1 MRSRLITAVA
11 LAAVLATS
19 AVALAAGDG
28 TYKGKLDKGGNKVEL
43 KVKNNR
49 VTKFTAS
56 IYASCGSSN
65 FNITVAYPP
74 SGSKGKSAKISNGR
88 FSSTFQGDPTLDPD
102 DDKRT
107 ISGKFTGRTVKG
119 KIKVSGLC
127 SADGTYTAKR

>member
-1 MRSRLITAVA
+1 MRARLPAVIVLLAVLSTAAVA
-11 LAAVLATS
+11 Y
-19 AVALAAGDG
+19 AAGNG
-28 TYKGKLDKGGNKVEL
+28 TYRGTLDKGANKVEL

-74 SGSKGKSAKISNGR
+74 TGSKGKSAKISAGR
-88 FSSTFQGDPTLDPD
+88 FSVTFQGDPTLDPD

-107 ISGKFTGRTVKG
+107 ISGKFTGGKVAG

-127 SADGTYTAKR
+127 SAEGTYKAKR

>member
-1 MRSRLITAVA
+1 MRLLTGIVVVVA
-11 LAAVLATS
+11 LS
-19 AVALAAGDG
+19 LAAAAYAAGNG
-28 TYKGKLDKGGNKVEL
+28 TYRGTLDKGGNKVEL

-74 SGSKGKSAKISNGR
+74 TGSKGKSAKITAGR
-88 FSSTFQGDPTLDPD
+88 FSVTFQGDPTLDPG

-107 ISGKFTGRTVKG
+107 ISGKFTGAKVVG

-127 SADGTYTAKR
+127 SAEGTYKAKR